1 MKKRRPSDPIA
12 AVDAQEERDDRIG
25 GIDQRPVDARY
36 AEAQNPNKGIDR
48 AAVISHALKWTASWS
63 LRFIIVVAATWV
75 VLKIL
80 GMFWPALLPIAAA
93 LLITTV
99 LWPPVR
105 WMRAHHVPPALAALG
120 GMLLA
125 FVVVGGVIAIVA
137 PTVSSQWGDLVDQ
150 SVAGVNQLRDQL
162 QDGPL
167 HIHPD
172 QIDQATAS
180 VTDKLKSS
188 GDRIAT
194 EVWGGITL
202 AGQVLIDSLVALILT
217 FFFLKDGPRFLPW
230 LRVSVGHG
238 AGAHLTEALTR
249 TWDTL
254 SGFIRTQA
262 IVSAVDSICIG
273 IGLVILDVPLA
284 LALVVLTF
292 FGGFIPIVGAFAAGT
307 VAVLVAL
314 VAGGISKAIIV
325 LIIIIAVQQIEGH
338 VLQPLLQ
345 SRSMS
350 LHPAIVLLSVAFGG
364 SEFGIPGAFFAVPV
378 AASIAVLWR
387 YLSEQIDLRTGDATP
402 AELTHATAEGAYAAE
417 RGERHGHLLAR
428 LRHTGESDDA
438 RGTRDARE
446 AHE

>member
-1 MKKRRPSDPIA
+1 MGKRRPSNPVPAIDRQDRSVEGREGHVEDDTAPPRSAWYA
-12 AVDAQEERDDRIG
+12 A
-25 GIDQRPVDARY
+25 AR
-36 AEAQNPNKGIDR
+36 NPNQGIDR

-63 LRFIIVVAATWV
+63 LRFIVVVAATWL
-75 VLKIL
+75 VLKVL
-80 GMFWPALLPIAAA
+80 GMFWPALLPVAVA
-93 LLITTV
+93 LLVTTV

-105 WMRAHHVPPALAALG
+105 WMRAHKVPPALAAVG

-125 FVVVGGVIAIVA
+125 IVVVGGVIAAMA
-137 PTVSSQWGDLVDQ
+137 PTVSSQWGDLVNQ

-162 QDGPL
+162 QNGPL
-167 HIHPD
+167 HIHPE
-172 QIDQATAS
+172 QIDQATS
-180 VTDKLKSS
+180 SITDKLKAS
-188 GDRIAT
+188 GDKIAT
-194 EVWGGITL
+194 EVLNGITL
-202 AGQVLIDSLVALILT
+202 AGQVLIDAVVALILT

-230 LRVSVGHG
+230 VRVSVGRG

-249 TWDTL
+249 VWNTL

-273 IGLVILDVPLA
+273 IGLVVLQVPLA
-284 LALVVLTF
+284 VPLVVLTF

-314 VAGGISKAIIV
+314 VAGGVTKALIVLVIIV
-325 LIIIIAVQQIEGH
+325 AVQQIEGH

-387 YLSEQIDLRTGDATP
+387 YLSEQIDLRTGDAAP
-402 AELTHATAEGAYAAE
+402 DDLEHATPEGVLAAE
-417 RGERHGHLLAR
+417 NGRHHGRLLAR
-428 LRHTGESDDA
+428 LHHRDDIER
-438 RGTRDARE
+438 RG
-446 AHE
+446 

>member
-1 MKKRRPSDPIA
+1 MAKRRPSKPIV
-12 AVDAQEERDDRIG
+12 AVDRQEAADELHG
-25 GIDQRPVDARY
+25 GTDSRPINAGY
-36 AEAQNPNKGIDR
+36 AERQNPNKGVDR
-48 AAVISHALKWTASWS
+48 ATVISHALKWTASWS
-63 LRFIIVVAATWV
+63 LRFIVVVAATWL

-80 GMFWPALLPIAAA
+80 GMFWSALLPVAVA
-93 LLITTV
+93 LLVTTV

-105 WMRAHHVPPALAALG
+105 WMRAHNVPPAPAALG

-125 FVVVGGVIAIVA
+125 FVVVAAVIAVVA
-137 PTVSSQWGDLVDQ
+137 PTVSSQWDDLVNQ

-162 QDGPL
+162 QNGPM
-167 HIHPD
+167 HIQPD
-172 QIDQATAS
+172 QIDQATNS
-180 VTDKLKSS
+180 ITDKLKAS

-194 EVWGGITL
+194 EVLSGITL
-202 AGQVLIDSLVALILT
+202 AGQVLIDGVVSLILT

-230 LRVSVGHG
+230 IRVSVGRG

-249 TWDTL
+249 VWNTL

-262 IVSAVDSICIG
+262 IVSAVDSTCIG
-273 IGLVILDVPLA
+273 VGLVVLDVPLA

-325 LIIIIAVQQIEGH
+325 LIIIVAVQQIEGH

-378 AASIAVLWR
+378 AASVAVLWR
-387 YLSEQIDLRTGDATP
+387 YLSEQIDLRTGDARP
-402 AELTHATAEGAYAAE
+402 HELAHATAEGAYAAE
-417 RGERHGHLLAR
+417 QGERHGRLLAR
-428 LRHTGESDDA
+428 LRHD
-438 RGTRDARE
+438 RG
-446 AHE
+446 

>member
-1 MKKRRPSDPIA
+1 MAKRRPSNPTPVIDRQEA
-12 AVDAQEERDDRIG
+12 ATDERSAAGTEAPATAGDAADR
-25 GIDQRPVDARY
+25 
-36 AEAQNPNKGIDR
+36 NPNRGLDR
-48 AAVISHALKWTASWS
+48 ADIISQALKWTASWS
-63 LRFIIVVAATWV
+63 LRFIVVAAGTWL
-75 VLKIL
+75 VLKLL
-80 GMFWPALLPIAAA
+80 GMFWSALLPVAIA

-105 WMRAHHVPPALAALG
+105 WMRAHKVPPALAALG
-120 GMLLA
+120 GLLLA
-125 FVVVGGVIAIVA
+125 LIVVGGIIAAMA
-137 PTVSSQWGDLVDQ
+137 PTVSSQWGDLVNQ

-167 HIHPD
+167 HIQPD

-180 VTDKLKSS
+180 ITDKLKSS
-188 GDRIAT
+188 GNQIASQ
-194 EVWGGITL
+194 VLNGITL
-202 AGQVLIDSLVALILT
+202 AGQVLVDAVLALILT

-230 LRVSVGHG
+230 LRVSVGRG

-249 TWDTL
+249 AWNTL

-273 IGLVILDVPLA
+273 IGLVVLQVPLA
-284 LALVVLTF
+284 MPLIVLTF

-314 VAGGISKAIIV
+314 VAGGVSKALIV
-325 LIIIIAVQQIEGH
+325 LIIIVAVQQIEGH

-364 SEFGIPGAFFAVPV
+364 TEFGIPGAFFAVPV
-378 AASIAVLWR
+378 TATVAVLWR

-402 AELTHATAEGAYAAE
+402 ADLRHATAEGELAAANS
-417 RGERHGHLLAR
+417 ERHGRLLAR
-428 LRHTGESDDA
+428 RHRGED
-438 RGTRDARE
+438 
-446 AHE
+446 